1 MSVKVKIILSTH
13 GGRLSTQA
21 KVNKVKQALQETHL
35 NYHLELTDYPGHGIE
50 LAQCAVQEGWSIIV
64 AAGGDGTIN
73 EVVNGLMHGA
83 GTDEVGTLGILPLG
97 TGNDLA
103 DSLEIPR
110 DLKSACQRI
119 VAGKTRLIDV
129 CQVNERY
136 FVNNSAVGLEAVVTV
151 NHSQMRWVKG
161 NVRYV
166 LAALKTIVNAKPWQM
181 RISWDGGEYDGPAVL
196 VSVGNSNRTGG
207 SFYMTPHAI
216 PDDGLIDFVY
226 GMGMG
231 RWQLLRLL
239 PKALSGNHIHHP
251 LVNYKRTSQLKVV
264 TSPATPA
271 QADGE
276 IFDENATTLF
286 YRIIPKKLRV
296 IV

>member
-1 MSVKVKIILSTH
+1 MAAKVKIILSTH

-21 KVNKVKQALQETHL
+21 KVNQVKQALQATHL
-35 NYHLELTDYPGHGIE
+35 NYDLELTDYPEHGIE

-64 AAGGDGTIN
+64 AAGGDGTVN
-73 EVVNGLMHGA
+73 EVVNGLMHSVGEGEA
-83 GTDEVGTLGILPLG
+83 GTLGILPLG

-103 DSLEIPR
+103 DSLQIPR
-110 DLKSACQRI
+110 DLKSACKRI

-136 FVNNSAVGLEAVVTV
+136 FVNNSAVGLEAAVTV

-166 LAALKTIVNAKPWQM
+166 LAALKTIFNAKPWQM

-216 PDDGLIDFVY
+216 LDDGLIDFIY
-226 GMGMG
+226 GMNIG

-239 PKALSGNHIHHP
+239 PKTFSGDHIHHP
-251 LVNYKRTSQLKVV
+251 LVNYKRTTQLKVV

-276 IFDENATTLF
+276 IFDDNITELN

>member
-1 MSVKVKIILSTH
+1 MSDKRTKIN
-13 GGRLSTQA
+13 Q
-21 KVNKVKQALQETHL
+21 VKQALQATQL
-35 NYHLELTDYPGHGIE
+35 NYDLELTDYPKHGIE

-64 AAGGDGTIN
+64 AAGGDGTVN
-73 EVVNGLMHGA
+73 EVVNGLMHSVGEGEA
-83 GTDEVGTLGILPLG
+83 GTLGILPLG

-103 DSLEIPR
+103 DSLQIPR
-110 DLKSACQRI
+110 DLKSACKRI

-129 CQVNERY
+129 SQVNERY
-136 FVNNSAVGLEAVVTV
+136 FVNNSAVGLEAAVTV

-166 LAALKTIVNAKPWQM
+166 LAALKTIFNAKPWQM

-216 PDDGLIDFVY
+216 LDDGLIDFIY
-226 GMGMG
+226 GMNVG
-231 RWQLLRLL
+231 RWQLLWLL
-239 PKALSGNHIHHP
+239 PKAFSGDHIYHP
-251 LVNYKRTSQLKVV
+251 LVNYKRTTQLKIV

-276 IFDENATTLF
+276 IFDDNITELN

>member
-1 MSVKVKIILSTH
+1 VSAKVKIILSTH

-21 KVNKVKQALQETHL
+21 KVNQVKQALQATHL
-35 NYHLELTDYPGHGIE
+35 NYDLELTDYPAHGIE
-50 LAQCAVQEGWSIIV
+50 LAQCAVQDGWSIIV
-64 AAGGDGTIN
+64 AAGGDGTVN
-73 EVVNGLMHGA
+73 EVVNGLMHSVGEGEA
-83 GTDEVGTLGILPLG
+83 GTLGILPLG

-103 DSLEIPR
+103 DSLQIPR
-110 DLKSACQRI
+110 DLKSACKRI
-119 VAGKTRLIDV
+119 VAGKTRLFDV

-136 FVNNSAVGLEAVVTV
+136 FVNNSAVGLEAAVTV

-166 LAALKTIVNAKPWQM
+166 LAALKTIITAEPWQM
-181 RISWDGGEYDGPAVL
+181 RISWDGGEYDGPAIL

-216 PDDGLIDFVY
+216 LDDGLIDFIY
-226 GMGMG
+226 GMNIG

-239 PKALSGNHIHHP
+239 PKAFSGDHIHHP
-251 LVNYKRTSQLKVV
+251 LVNYKRTTQLKVV

-276 IFDENATTLF
+276 IFDDNITELN